1 MAKILIYSPF
11 SCQETKSLG
20 SLIVGDTFLV
30 LNRSSK
36 VTRLNVTQTFSYSS
50 SWILSNHEW
59 KDSTVLEDSL
69 SSDLTLRIS
78 DVLLGAKVS
87 VDDLL
92 ITHEESANVS
102 SQEPVPQSLGSL
114 SSLQWIPHVTLLIDT
129 NADPVWH
136 GQMCL
141 LSEGFAFKSSHFC
154 LFWISFSKD
163 VRHCKLF
170 KTPHEDLSVLVLSLN
185 PKNPI
190 SEVFP
195 FELNEPFQL
204 GIPVLAQ
211 SRFQKFIVRAL
222 ECWKSAARAHD
233 IPFERVEGDT
243 IRASIFTSMAD
254 LGHEA
259 HEMSPSI
266 QSGGKK
272 WYTVQKENRL
282 IDYTQAESIR
292 KIFPNFTKPHISLR
306 KTTINSKLAAEISII
321 VVIGLPGSGCT
332 SVAGQICE
340 MGSDN
345 TYWTHI
351 DIDIRDLSRREQHPT
366 SSSLQT
372 LIQKRLDHALKSDKE
387 EAEPQK
393 RRKILLSMTGYLDVV
408 CLCGCLKR
416 SIDELSSKVCLQ
428 LGAVITCVNLH
439 NLYRPDPTK
448 ADSPL
453 PYLMDQL
460 SAGFTTGIVVVHAL
474 EAQGDLVMFRNRV
487 NMCNPFA
494 EVHLIP
500 YNAFQSSVASL
511 VNENAFHAKP
521 VQQLRELFYQDW
533 ETKTSTKP
541 SNPHFCLETASF
553 QLKPGMQSSTFIGIV
568 RDKLTPF
575 SQAKKEVLRMNSSV
589 FPAGT
594 GKRDDFASS
603 AYYFHRSCWCVE
615 GTLFFSDDSSSLKRF
630 VSTGTYYSL
639 IDVHSEK
646 QHLDE
651 RPRISITAPSSL
663 LPEEDALHEL
673 LASCYHLKEES
684 MPTYRDRSSITLEEK
699 RALQTEHV
707 SLLSG

>member
-1 MAKILIYSPF
+1 
-11 SCQETKSLG
+11 
-20 SLIVGDTFLV
+20 
-30 LNRSSK
+30 
-36 VTRLNVTQTFSYSS
+36 
-50 SWILSNHEW
+50 
-59 KDSTVLEDSL
+59 
-69 SSDLTLRIS
+69 
-78 DVLLGAKVS
+78 
-87 VDDLL
+87 
-92 ITHEESANVS
+92 
-102 SQEPVPQSLGSL
+102 
-114 SSLQWIPHVTLLIDT
+114 
-129 NADPVWH
+129 
-136 GQMCL
+136 
-141 LSEGFAFKSSHFC
+141 
-154 LFWISFSKD
+154 
-163 VRHCKLF
+163 
-170 KTPHEDLSVLVLSLN
+170 
-185 PKNPI
+185 
-190 SEVFP
+190 
-195 FELNEPFQL
+195 
-204 GIPVLAQ
+204 
-211 SRFQKFIVRAL
+211 
-222 ECWKSAARAHD
+222 
-233 IPFERVEGDT
+233 
-243 IRASIFTSMAD
+243 
-254 LGHEA
+254 
-259 HEMSPSI
+259 
-266 QSGGKK
+266 
-272 WYTVQKENRL
+272 
-282 IDYTQAESIR
+282 
-292 KIFPNFTKPHISLR
+292 
-306 KTTINSKLAAEISII
+306 
-321 VVIGLPGSGCT
+321 
-332 SVAGQICE
+332 
-340 MGSDN
+340 
-345 TYWTHI
+345 
-351 DIDIRDLSRREQHPT
+351 
-366 SSSLQT
+366 
-372 LIQKRLDHALKSDKE
+372 
-387 EAEPQK
+387 
-393 RRKILLSMTGYLDVV
+393 
-408 CLCGCLKR
+408 
-416 SIDELSSKVCLQ
+416 
-428 LGAVITCVNLH
+428 
-439 NLYRPDPTK
+439 
-448 ADSPL
+448 
-453 PYLMDQL
+453 MDQL